1 LSGAGVATAD
11 GIYATF
17 AAFGLS
23 ALSTLLISVQTSVR
37 LIGGLFLLYLGI
49 RTFFLRPADHAA
61 TAASRGGIGD
71 YVSALA
77 LTITNPITILS
88 FATIFAGAGLSS
100 DAACAPLI
108 VAGVFIGSMMWWFTL
123 TTAVVVLRGRFTP
136 TIMLWINR
144 ASGVIILAF
153 ALVTLIGLFFA

>member
-1 LSGAGVATAD
+1 M
-11 GIYATF
+11 
-17 AAFGLS
+17 
-23 ALSTLLISVQTSVR
+23 
-37 LIGGLFLLYLGI
+37 
-49 RTFFLRPADHAA
+49 RPADYAA